1 MSFCDV
7 LLVLCNPILLDL
19 TNLEFVLAVLDEGDN
34 VGCFSDT
41 NDGVGVIDEVEAVV
55 DDDDDGLASSCDDDS
70 CCVDEG
76 NTIGFSGISELS
88 SGVLSVLLLVI
99 LSIYIYVSLY

>member
-1 MSFCDV
+1 M
-7 LLVLCNPILLDL
+7 

-55 DDDDDGLASSCDDDS
+55 DDDDDDDGLASSCDDDS

-88 SGVLSVLLLVI
+88 SGVLSVSLLVI

>member
-1 MSFCDV
+1 M
-7 LLVLCNPILLDL
+7 

-55 DDDDDGLASSCDDDS
+55 DDDDDDLFGQQL
-70 CCVDEG
+70 
-76 NTIGFSGISELS
+76 
-88 SGVLSVLLLVI
+88 
-99 LSIYIYVSLY
+99 